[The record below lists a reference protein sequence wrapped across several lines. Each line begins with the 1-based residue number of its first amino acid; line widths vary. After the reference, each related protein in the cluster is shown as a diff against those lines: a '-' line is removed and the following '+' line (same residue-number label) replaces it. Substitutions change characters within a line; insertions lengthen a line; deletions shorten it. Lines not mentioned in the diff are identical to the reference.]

1 MLKCALPELLSK
13 DFAGITRRYHVGSR
27 LRGRERHSLVFLAGA
42 KKIPGDFTESS
53 NGWGWKSP
61 LGPSGLTSPQAGT
74 PTASCPGPCPG
85 GFWRSTRR
93 GLHNNSGLSHLHR
106 KEMLLQKV
114 YLSILEKKLILLT
127 EEAFCSDFV
136 LSLHFTPDNHSCCCE
151 FCTEFSFSCFW
162 DASSIKIR
170 PCIVT
175 RSTEQPIWTCKHRT
189 RHKAVATRWSLCIIF
204 TLKFRYGAWS
214 L

>member
-93 GLHNNSGLSHLHR
+93 GLHNNSGLSHLHS

-136 LSLHFTPDNHSCCCE
+136 LSLV
-151 FCTEFSFSCFW
+151 CTLPQTITAAAVNFAQNSVSHVFEMHHQSKSGHVLSPGALNSRFEH
-162 DASSIKIR
+162 A
-170 PCIVT
+170 
-175 RSTEQPIWTCKHRT
+175 STEQDIKQ
-189 RHKAVATRWSLCIIF
+189 
-204 TLKFRYGAWS
+204 
-214 L
+214 